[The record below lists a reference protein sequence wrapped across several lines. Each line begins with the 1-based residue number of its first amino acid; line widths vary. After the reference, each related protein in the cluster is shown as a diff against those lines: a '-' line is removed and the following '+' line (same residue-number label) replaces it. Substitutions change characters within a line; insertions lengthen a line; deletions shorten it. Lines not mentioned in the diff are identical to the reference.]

1 MIVYITGRERRKLA
15 QGVQEESGEDQDN
28 EEQEENEDEEPPIT
42 ERNITERN
50 NQVCVAAVCDVW
62 YIYIKYLLLFN
73 MFFVSMSLYHDLIK
87 SLTSANKLVF
97 CQKENNNISVT
108 SVFH

>member
-73 MFFVSMSLYHDLIK
+73 FLLSLYHDLIK

-108 SVFH
+108 SVFL